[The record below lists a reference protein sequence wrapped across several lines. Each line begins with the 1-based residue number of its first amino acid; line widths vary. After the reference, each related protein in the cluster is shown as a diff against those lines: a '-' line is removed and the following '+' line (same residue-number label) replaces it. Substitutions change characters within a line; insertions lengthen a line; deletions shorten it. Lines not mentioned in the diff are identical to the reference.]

1 MELPVLTA
9 TMGRPRIPL
18 LSMDLNDL
26 HLAVV
31 IAREGNMAAASQ
43 VLGLSQPTLSKA
55 VARLERETKVRL
67 FERVARGMRPTELG
81 RAFLA
86 RAQQLDIA
94 AADLHAQMR
103 DLRQSRAGELRFGV
117 GLGLPDHW
125 IMPAVRA
132 LADAGVR
139 VHLSGGMPDALLP
152 RVALG
157 ELAFCLSGMSA
168 APGRLQQARA
178 AGEADDASASA
189 VPGGNLAWEPLR
201 PDPILPLAPVGH
213 VLAQGRRRPSWA
225 QLAAARW
232 VVPGV
237 GTPTHAEFLRNF
249 DAQGQQPQ
257 WLLISQSS
265 QRELALAESLDALVL
280 GARSRLQDPAVCA
293 RFVPVTPPGGWSST
307 RQAALVYRA
316 GGYLSPAAE
325 RAMGLLREAVR
336 AS

>member
-1 MELPVLTA
+1 
-9 TMGRPRIPL
+9 
-18 LSMDLNDL
+18 MDLNDL

-81 RAFLA
+81 HAFLA
-86 RAQQLDIA
+86 RARQLDLA

-103 DLRQSRAGELRFGV
+103 DLRQSRAGELSFGV
-117 GLGLPDHW
+117 GLGLPDRW
-125 IMPAVRA
+125 VEPAVRA

-139 VHLSGGMPDALLP
+139 IHLTGGMPDALLP
-152 RVALG
+152 RVSLG

-168 APGRLQQARA
+168 APG
-178 AGEADDASASA
+178 
-189 VPGGNLAWEPLR
+189 GNLAWEPLR
-201 PDPILPLAPVGH
+201 PDPIQPLAPIGH

-225 QLAAARW
+225 QFAAARW
-232 VVPGV
+232 VVAGA
-237 GTPTHAEFLRNF
+237 GTSTHADFVRNF
-249 DAQGQQPQ
+249 EAQGLQPQ
-257 WLLISQSS
+257 WVLTSHSS
-265 QRELALAESLDALVL
+265 QRELAMAASLDALVL
-280 GARSRLQDPAVCA
+280 VSSSRLKDPAVLA
-293 RFVPVTPPGGWSST
+293 RFVPVNPPGGWMST
-307 RQAALVYRA
+307 RQVALVYRK

-336 AS
+336 G